1 MQSSILCP
9 VEIQKRHSATVHI
22 FAVLILIWKLKF
34 PGIFCQMLA
43 QVFDLKLKT
52 EIFPVLLC
60 RKFLYDL
67 LNGTGVT
74 SVICKEKFRTG
85 SQHIILIQQSITV
98 HAARKFIALCRDVL
112 KDLNIHLLL
121 RCRFFHLCPIL
132 VNVHVFVRKTEQLS
146 HSTAVEITRQCVTCR
161 ITDRHFR
168 IFAGVFCRMIP
179 DILKTFPNTIVVKSL
194 KDSYKLI
201 TAVTPCKKFL
211 RDSLAKLY
219 CKRTDVFVTFVMTK
233 IIVDHSQIIQVKYAH
248 RNQFICRDRIWSIKD
263 LLTFILV
270 RKPGCFIEVDFFLK
284 DPVLCGKTDCLD
296 KFCSDDQNQAQDIRQ
311 NYFFQFIQGCGFFLG
326 INFRVA
332 DRLVTN
338 LEKMLALRNNIG
350 VLVTFFPDKEKF
362 TSEFFFKTLC
372 KLVHL
377 VLKILI
383 RKTHKIQLVTSIAQ
397 SFNIGRDRLIHLILR
412 LPGNLQL
419 DHTLRAAA
427 HQSRIVNDTGRSL
440 DLAHHRHDHKK

>member
-1 MQSSILCP
+1 
-9 VEIQKRHSATVHI
+9 
-22 FAVLILIWKLKF
+22 
-34 PGIFCQMLA
+34 
-43 QVFDLKLKT
+43 
-52 EIFPVLLC
+52 
-60 RKFLYDL
+60 
-67 LNGTGVT
+67 
-74 SVICKEKFRTG
+74 
-85 SQHIILIQQSITV
+85 
-98 HAARKFIALCRDVL
+98 
-112 KDLNIHLLL
+112 
-121 RCRFFHLCPIL
+121 
-132 VNVHVFVRKTEQLS
+132 
-146 HSTAVEITRQCVTCR
+146 
-161 ITDRHFR
+161 
-168 IFAGVFCRMIP
+168 MIP
-179 DILKTFPNTIVVKSL
+179 DILKTFPNTIVVKSP
-194 KDSYKLI
+194 KDSDKLI
-201 TAVTPCKKFL
+201 TTVTPCKKFL

-233 IIVDHSQIIQVKYAH
+233 IIVDRSQIIQVKYAH

-270 RKPGCFIEVDFFLK
+270 WKPGCFIEVDFFLK